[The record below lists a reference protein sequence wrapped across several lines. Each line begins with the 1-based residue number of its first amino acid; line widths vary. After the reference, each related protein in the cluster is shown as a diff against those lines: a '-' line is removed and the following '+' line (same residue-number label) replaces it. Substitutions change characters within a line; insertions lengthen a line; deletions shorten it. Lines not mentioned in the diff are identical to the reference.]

1 MGVFTSI
8 KKKEDREDERTV
20 PASEFIE
27 RLTRLQQKQEQQKDI
42 PYTEMPKDK

>member
-8 KKKEDREDERTV
+8 KKKEDKEDERTV

-27 RLTRLQQKQEQQKDI
+27 RMTRMQQKQEQQKDI
-42 PYTEMPKDK
+42 PYTEMPKD

>member
-8 KKKEDREDERTV
+8 KKKEDKKDERTV

-27 RLTRLQQKQEQQKDI
+27 RLTRMQQKQEQQKDI
-42 PYTEMPKDK
+42 PYTEMPKD

>member
-42 PYTEMPKDK
+42 PYTEMPKD

>member
-8 KKKEDREDERTV
+8 KKREDKEDEHTV

-27 RLTRLQQKQEQQKDI
+27 RLVKIQQKQDQQKDI
-42 PYTEMPKDK
+42 PYTEMPKD

>member
-8 KKKEDREDERTV
+8 KKKEAKEDERTV

-27 RLTRLQQKQEQQKDI
+27 RLTRMQQKQEQQKDI
-42 PYTEMPKDK
+42 PYTEMPKD